1 LWSDGGATKQGGAGE
16 PGPASTG
23 SRRSP
28 PAGPQSKLAGHDRV
42 PSCVTSIF
50 LTDRPGDLDLVS
62 PDQLARVQELRL
74 DLVVVVAR
82 E

>member
-1 LWSDGGATKQGGAGE
+1 
-16 PGPASTG
+16 
-23 SRRSP
+23 
-28 PAGPQSKLAGHDRV
+28 
-42 PSCVTSIF
+42 